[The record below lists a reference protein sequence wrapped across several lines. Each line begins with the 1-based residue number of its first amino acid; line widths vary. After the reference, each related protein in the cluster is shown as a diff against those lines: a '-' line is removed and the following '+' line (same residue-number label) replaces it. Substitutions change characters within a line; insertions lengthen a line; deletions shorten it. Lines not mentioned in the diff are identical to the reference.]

1 VTAPEL
7 SIAVITRN
15 RAMKLNGFLESAARI
30 ESERPW
36 ELVVVDNDST
46 DETPA
51 VLANAREA
59 FPVPLRSVVERTPG
73 VARARNRAWHT
84 ALAPIVAFTN
94 DDCYLPTD
102 YVGRLLA
109 AFDRDD
115 RLGFVGGSVIRHDP
129 DDDKLGNVSRSE
141 PFEFRPG
148 MFITPGA
155 LITANLAFRKA
166 VLESLGGFDEVF
178 AYGNGLVGD
187 DVDAVARAS
196 ADGWR
201 GLFDP
206 ELVVRHH
213 HGRRSF
219 EEVDAVQ
226 RGYDAGR
233 GAFFAKCVLDRR
245 LRRVYTGGWVKMTA
259 EQLARGEVRKT
270 VRELGGAARYL
281 AIRLRDERPSPMA
294 RTNRP
299 P

>member
-1 VTAPEL
+1 VGVESVHRPGH
-7 SIAVITRN
+7 
-15 RAMKLNGFLESAARI
+15 KL
-30 ESERPW
+30 
-36 ELVVVDNDST
+36 V
-46 DETPA
+46 
-51 VLANAREA
+51 
-59 FPVPLRSVVERTPG
+59 
-73 VARARNRAWHT
+73 
-84 ALAPIVAFTN
+84 
-94 DDCYLPTD
+94 
-102 YVGRLLA
+102 
-109 AFDRDD
+109 
-115 RLGFVGGSVIRHDP
+115 FVGGSVIRHDP
-129 DDDKLGNVSRSE
+129 EDDKLGNVSRSE

-206 ELVVRHH
+206 GLVVRHH
-213 HGRRSF
+213 HGRRTP
-219 EEVDAVQ
+219 EEVAAVQ

-233 GAFFAKCVLDRR
+233 GAFFAKCLLDPR
-245 LRRVYTGGWVKMTA
+245 LRRVYTAGWAKMTA

-270 VRELGGAARYL
+270 ARELGGAARYL
-281 AIRLRDERPSPMA
+281 TIRPRDQKRSPTA
-294 RTNRP
+294 RMNRP